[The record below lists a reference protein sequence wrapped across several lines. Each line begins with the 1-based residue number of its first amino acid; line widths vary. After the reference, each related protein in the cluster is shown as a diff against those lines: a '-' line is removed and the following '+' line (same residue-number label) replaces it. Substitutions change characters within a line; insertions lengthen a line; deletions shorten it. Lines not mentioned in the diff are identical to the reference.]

1 MRHFDDT
8 MASVVRHETVR
19 RSRGIEVLA
28 STVTRQSRRAARRV
42 LLWQRRGHAIPA
54 GDNGDSPV
62 RVGRPA
68 NDGFGSILR
77 SDKTA
82 APYAAF
88 ATVCRSW
95 RCEDAKSVP
104 CAVARDRSH
113 LAVARRYPRASRGPL
128 RDASTTR
135 RRADNTAYFNATA

>member
-1 MRHFDDT
+1 MRYFDDT

-28 STVTRQSRRAARRV
+28 SAVTRQSRRAARRV
-42 LLWQRRGHAIPA
+42 PLWQRRGHAIPA

-68 NDGFGSILR
+68 NDGFGSTLR

-82 APYAAF
+82 APYAFFGTA
-88 ATVCRSW
+88 CRSW
-95 RCEDAKSVP
+95 RCEDEGIGPTLQWLDDTLVP
-104 CAVARDRSH
+104 GAWPLARCFNH
-113 LAVARRYPRASRGPL
+113 ATASR
-128 RDASTTR
+128 
-135 RRADNTAYFNATA
+135 